1 MAKRQRTRP
10 GQRPPSRPT
19 RPVTRP
25 DTSRPAGTLS
35 EAEES
40 RAAELEQEIVT
51 RDRAAE
57 AARARGRDRRPSAAA
72 AGGPEVR
79 IRTGGL
85 VAASVEYEYVR
96 RDVLRILRV
105 GGTLIG
111 LLAILFILIDV
122 VGVIKL

>member
-57 AARARGRDRRPSAAA
+57 AARARGRDRRPSAAV
-72 AGGPEVR
+72 AGGPEAR
-79 IRTGGL
+79 IRSGGL

>member
-19 RPVTRP
+19 RPAARP
-25 DTSRPAGTLS
+25 AASRPAGSLS
-35 EAEES
+35 EAEET

-57 AARARGRDRRPSAAA
+57 TARARARDRRPSRDA
-72 AGGPEVR
+72 AGAPEVR
-79 IRTGGL
+79 IRSGGL
-85 VAASVEYEYVR
+85 AAASVEYEYVR
-96 RDVLRILRV
+96 RDVQRIIRV

-111 LLAILFILIDV
+111 LLAILFLLIDV
-122 VGVIKL
+122 FGVIKL